1 VVDCGVTDAPWPGD
15 ACSLVDA
22 FRSGARSPVEEVDAA
37 YAAIEASGLNA
48 FASLDPDRA
57 REAAAGAD
65 VDQPFG
71 GVPIG
76 VKELEP
82 VAGWPATEAS
92 LVLADR
98 TWPYSSTMVER
109 LVGAGAV
116 PVGATTASEFGG
128 LNVSVTRLHGVTRNP
143 WDPTRTTG
151 GSSAGSAAAV
161 AGGLVPIATGG
172 DGGGSIRIPAGF
184 CGLLGMKGT
193 YGRIPRGPRTAI
205 QPLTVLLGCLA
216 RSVRDVCRWYD
227 VCAGFD
233 RRDPYSL
240 PKVEGWERDLGRHD
254 LAGKRAVVV
263 PDLGS
268 AVVRPEV
275 ADLVVAAGEQLA
287 ADAGLRLVDVPVSL
301 PGLGTEWALT
311 NLVQL
316 REELGDL
323 WPGCADDLTREIA
336 FGLQFAEQV
345 FDLAT
350 AGRAEK
356 ARTEANE
363 AMATVFDE
371 VDFVIAATNPD
382 VAFPA
387 EVGLNT
393 RVGERKVGPEN
404 NGALTIPANVVG
416 NPAVSI
422 PVGDVGGLPVGLQVI
437 GRHHEDALLLDL
449 ARVVER
455 ERPWPLVAPG
465 APS

>member
-22 FRSGARSPVEEVDAA
+22 FRAGERSPVDELEASL
-37 YAAIEASGLNA
+37 AAIEASDLNA
-48 FASLDPDRA
+48 FSSLDPERA
-57 REAAAGAD
+57 RERAASAD
-65 VDQPFG
+65 VGLPFG
-71 GVPIG
+71 GVPLAI
-76 VKELEP
+76 KELEP
-82 VAGWPATEAS
+82 VTGWPATEAS
-92 LVLADR
+92 LVFADR

-109 LVGAGAV
+109 LEAAGVV

-128 LNVSVTRLHGVTRNP
+128 LNVSVSRLHGVTRNP
-143 WDPTRTTG
+143 WDRSRTTG

-161 AGGLVPIATGG
+161 AGGLVTIASGG

-184 CGLLGMKGT
+184 CGLVGMKGT
-193 YGRIPRGPRTAI
+193 FGRIPRGPRTAI
-205 QPLTVLLGCLA
+205 QPLTILLGCLG

-227 VCAGFD
+227 VCSGFD

-240 PKVEGWERDLGRHD
+240 PRVEGWERALGTND
-254 LAGKRAVVV
+254 LAGKRAVIA
-263 PDLGS
+263 PTLGS
-268 AVVRPEV
+268 AVVLPEV
-275 ADLVVAAGEQLA
+275 AELVTAGGEQLA
-287 ADAGLRLVDVPVSL
+287 ADAGLRLVDVPVGL

-323 WPGCADDLTREIA
+323 WPGCAEQLTPEIA

-345 FDLAT
+345 FDLAM
-350 AGRAEK
+350 AGRAES

-363 AMATVFDE
+363 AMAALFDE

-387 EVGLNT
+387 EIGLNT
-393 RVGERKVGPEN
+393 RVGDQSVGPEN

-416 NPAVSI
+416 NPAISI
-422 PVGDVGGLPVGLQVI
+422 PVGDAGGLPVGMQVI

-449 ARVVER
+449 AAVVER
-455 ERPWPLVAPG
+455 ERPWPRVAPP
-465 APS
+465 A

>member
-22 FRSGARSPVEEVDAA
+22 FRAGERSPVDELEASL
-37 YAAIEASGLNA
+37 AAIEASDLNA
-48 FASLDPDRA
+48 FSSLDPERA
-57 REAAAGAD
+57 RERAASAD
-65 VDQPFG
+65 VGLPFG
-71 GVPIG
+71 GVPLAI
-76 VKELEP
+76 KELEP
-82 VAGWPATEAS
+82 VTGWPATEAS
-92 LVLADR
+92 LVFADR

-109 LVGAGAV
+109 LEAAGVV

-128 LNVSVTRLHGVTRNP
+128 LNVSVSRLHGVTRNP
-143 WDPTRTTG
+143 WDRSRTTG

-161 AGGLVPIATGG
+161 AGGLVTIASGG

-184 CGLLGMKGT
+184 CGLVGMKGT
-193 YGRIPRGPRTAI
+193 FGRIPRGPRTAI
-205 QPLTVLLGCLA
+205 QPLTILLGCLG

-227 VCAGFD
+227 VCSGFD

-240 PKVEGWERDLGRHD
+240 PRVEGWERALGTND
-254 LAGKRAVVV
+254 LAGKRAVIA
-263 PDLGS
+263 PTLGS
-268 AVVRPEV
+268 AAVLPEV
-275 ADLVVAAGEQLA
+275 AELVTAGGEQLA
-287 ADAGLRLVDVPVSL
+287 ADAGLRLVDVPVGL

-323 WPGCADDLTREIA
+323 WPGCAEQLTPEIA

-345 FDLAT
+345 FDLAM
-350 AGRAEK
+350 AGRAER

-363 AMATVFDE
+363 AMAALFDE

-387 EVGLNT
+387 EIGLNT
-393 RVGERKVGPEN
+393 RVGDQSVGPEN

-416 NPAVSI
+416 NPAISI
-422 PVGDVGGLPVGLQVI
+422 PVGDAGGLPVGMQVI
-437 GRHHEDALLLDL
+437 GRHHDDALLLDL
-449 ARVVER
+449 AAVVER
-455 ERPWPLVAPG
+455 ERPWPRVAPP
-465 APS
+465 A